1 MKTILKN
8 FEDGF
13 KCFLYLDAKPSPC
26 EARHTLW
33 LLLGYCA
40 NNFAFNTTG
49 LFLTKYGSATLNST
63 SFALLLPMSTLAYSL
78 PFMGVYREPISIFTL
93 AGKLCSSCGL

>member
-1 MKTILKN
+1 MACSLVYKELAFNDALLDVWYLTQYVSIFQFLWGFVFCPLLVLPGFSSAEGLPMKTIWKN

-40 NNFAFNTTG
+40 NNFAF
-49 LFLTKYGSATLNST
+49 K
-63 SFALLLPMSTLAYSL
+63 
-78 PFMGVYREPISIFTL
+78 
-93 AGKLCSSCGL
+93 